1 MSSLTLLF
9 CIVVLVWFWQA
20 SLKCRDI
27 AIRTARTACAR
38 QGLQFLDGTVSLK
51 NIRPYYRN
59 ADDLGLRRT
68 YVFDY
73 SDDGISRQAGCIVL
87 HNSLISSVLFEESSD
102 ERHDQAL

>member
-27 AIRTARTACAR
+27 AIQTARTSCAR

-73 SDDGISRQAGCIVL
+73 SGDGISRQAGCIVL
-87 HNSLISSVLFEESSD
+87 HNTRISSVIFEEVD
-102 ERHDQAL
+102 GERRNQEL

>member
-9 CIVVLVWFWQA
+9 CIVALIWFWQA
-20 SLKCRDI
+20 SLNCRDI
-27 AIRTARTACAR
+27 AIRTARTSCAR
-38 QGLQFLDGTVSLK
+38 QALQFLDGTVSLK

-73 SDDGISRQAGCIVL
+73 SGDGISRQTGCIVL
-87 HNSLISSVLFEESSD
+87 HNTRISSIIFEEGNG
-102 ERHDQAL
+102 ERRNQTL